1 MILALFS
8 VVAGYAGFASRFFD
22 LPEEHSSMLVT
33 GLAVGVFVLGFAGAW
48 LLYANKEKDAIHFPL
63 LANKF
68 YFDEI
73 YAVLIRC
80 TQDLLAKTCEVFDRL
95 VLDGAIVRWFFGGG
109 TYTAGFV
116 LRFLQVGNIQGY
128 AFLFGAGVV
137 ALLYLVIFK

>member
-1 MILALFS
+1 M
-8 VVAGYAGFASRFFD
+8 
-22 LPEEHSSMLVT
+22 
-33 GLAVGVFVLGFAGAW
+33 
-48 LLYANKEKDAIHFPL
+48 
-63 LANKF
+63 
-68 YFDEI
+68 
-73 YAVLIRC
+73 LIRC